1 MLYESFVSGQICF
14 HFFFLR
20 SPGIAFMRISEM
32 GAAMFIMHVDRH
44 FPIWTTYSCSF
55 RQTVP
60 QKNQKKNL
68 TQIFTWK
75 FPWWSC
81 AGVFECLKTYINS
94 ACTGGIH
101 RSPYLCINLF
111 AAYVGHFDAKNAIFT
126 HHRGSTGGAQG
137 PGGWWSEWVSLQ
149 GVYEGVVWLFYIPG
163 GARFLP
169 FNSILIST
177 NTTDPSIKGQ
187 GRVYLLQYTYGI

>member
-1 MLYESFVSGQICF
+1 
-14 HFFFLR
+14 
-20 SPGIAFMRISEM
+20 M

-44 FPIWTTYSCSF
+44 FPSWTTYSCSF

-60 QKNQKKNL
+60 QKNQKKYL

-81 AGVFECLKTYINS
+81 AGVFVVFVVKTSKNVYYFS
-94 ACTGGIH
+94 MHTGGNTDH
-101 RSPYLCINLF
+101 LTLYQPVRRN
-111 AAYVGHFDAKNAIFT
+111 VGHLNAKNAIFT

-137 PGGWWSEWVSLQ
+137 PADGDPIGGGSVQFHWRSLNGFLFKVFMKVLFGCFTSQVLQDFFHSTVSWYQ
-149 GVYEGVVWLFYIPG
+149 QTPQTPY
-163 GARFLP
+163 
-169 FNSILIST
+169 
-177 NTTDPSIKGQ
+177 IKGQ

>member
-1 MLYESFVSGQICF
+1 
-14 HFFFLR
+14 
-20 SPGIAFMRISEM
+20 M

-60 QKNQKKNL
+60 QKNQKKYL

-81 AGVFECLKTYINS
+81 AGVFECLKTYIIS
-94 ACTGGIH
+94 ACTRGETQITLPLYQPV
-101 RSPYLCINLF
+101 RRN
-111 AAYVGHFDAKNAIFT
+111 VGHLDAKNAIFT

-137 PGGWWSEWVSLQ
+137 PGGWWSDWGGKVVQFHWRSLNGFLFKVFMKVLFGCFTSQVVQDFFHSTVSWYQ
-149 GVYEGVVWLFYIPG
+149 QTPQ
-163 GARFLP
+163 
-169 FNSILIST
+169 T
-177 NTTDPSIKGQ
+177 PSIKGQ